1 MSVVHNPYS
10 SDEITSLENEKQQ
23 LQNIKRKANATAED
37 IINHINLKPLN
48 DEALDELMK
57 NTMNLLTQNSYASS
71 SEKMM
76 VWDNDADGYVEVSN
90 VAASDTVSV
99 VGKRKQQESIPEM
112 YAQNFMNANG
122 NGPVVM

>member
-1 MSVVHNPYS
+1 
-10 SDEITSLENEKQQ
+10 
-23 LQNIKRKANATAED
+23 
-37 IINHINLKPLN
+37 
-48 DEALDELMK
+48 MK

-90 VAASDTVSV
+90 VADSDTVSV

-122 NGPVVM
+122 NGPVTM